1 MRLLFAALLAFALVG
16 CTSESFTETTVT
28 NPDGSVTK
36 TRTETK
42 THNGKTTS
50 RKTETTTRG
59 GQTTTVVYEK
69 KGEDWVKVE

>member
-28 NPDGSVTK
+28 NPDGSVTTTRVEHK
-36 TRTETK
+36 TQ
-42 THNGKTTS
+42 NGTSTS

-59 GQTTTVVYEK
+59 GQTTKVVYEK
-69 KGEDWVKVE
+69 KGEEWVKVE